1 MDRSK
6 LLITVSPKRLVVRL
20 SRESF
25 EPPRARFERILSVMS
40 TDITESRVTSSR
52 LVVCVNALGYSS
64 GHWTRK
70 HSGRSTGAGLGG
82 MSVDADHREPF
93 AAQRMQVTAA
103 GRAASRSSPMGWPHR
118 SQIPYVPVSSRCSA
132 ASAGW

>member
-1 MDRSK
+1 M
-6 LLITVSPKRLVVRL
+6 
-20 SRESF
+20 
-25 EPPRARFERILSVMS
+25 LSVMS
-40 TDITESRVTSSR
+40 TDITESHVTSSR
-52 LVVCVNALGYSS
+52 LVACVNALGYLS

-118 SQIPYVPVSSRCSA
+118 SQIPYVPVSSRCSGNCTRPNACVMSCA
-132 ASAGW
+132 ASDPAPTPTCPARQAAG

>member
-1 MDRSK
+1 M
-6 LLITVSPKRLVVRL
+6 
-20 SRESF
+20 
-25 EPPRARFERILSVMS
+25 LSVMS

-52 LVVCVNALGYSS
+52 LVVCVNALGYLS

-70 HSGRSTGAGLGG
+70 HSGRSTGAGLGV
-82 MSVDADHREPF
+82 MSVDANHREPF

-103 GRAASRSSPMGWPHR
+103 GRAASRSSPTGWPHR
-118 SQIPYVPVSSRCSA
+118 PQIPYVPVSSRCSA